1 MKKQQG
7 FNLIELMIVIAIIA
21 VLAAIA
27 LPMYQNYVARS
38 QLTAALADITPG
50 KVQAESLIADGKSTS
65 NASDIGLRTDTTRCG
80 ITVKIDA
87 AGTANIT
94 CKVKGNSQVNDKT
107 IAWDRTP
114 DNSAGTNGVNN
125 GGVWTCS
132 SNVTSDALRPSGC
145 MAAKQ

>member
-50 KVQAESLIADGKSTS
+50 KVQAESLIADGKGTS

-80 ITVKIDA
+80 ITVEVDI

-94 CKVKGNSQVNDKT
+94 CKIKGNSQVKDKT

-114 DNSAGTNGVNN
+114 ITLQAPMASIMEVCGPATP
-125 GGVWTCS
+125 
-132 SNVTSDALRPSGC
+132 TSPP
-145 MAAKQ
+145 MH

>member
-107 IAWDRTP
+107 IAWDRTS

-132 SNVTSDALRPSGC
+132 STVTSDALRPSRLHGC
-145 MAAKQ
+145 

>member
-1 MKKQQG
+1 M
-7 FNLIELMIVIAIIA
+7 
-21 VLAAIA
+21 
-27 LPMYQNYVARS
+27 LPDPNSLRHLPTSRRA
-38 QLTAALADITPG
+38 
-50 KVQAESLIADGKSTS
+50 KVQAESLIADGKSTF

-107 IAWDRTP
+107 IAWDRTS

-132 SNVTSDALRPSGC
+132 STVTSDALRPSGC
-145 MAAKQ
+145 MAAK

>member
-107 IAWDRTP
+107 IAWDRTS

-132 SNVTSDALRPSGC
+132 STVTSDALRPSGC
-145 MAAKQ
+145 MAAK

>member
-38 QLTAALADITPG
+38 QVTAGLADITPG
-50 KVQAESLIADGKSTS
+50 KVQAESLIADGKSTT

-80 ITVKIDA
+80 ITVKVENT
-87 AGTANIT
+87 GLANIT
-94 CKVKGNSQVNDKT
+94 CTIKGNSQANGQT
-107 IAWDRTP
+107 IAWNRSV
-114 DNSAGTNGVNN
+114 DNSAGTNGANN
-125 GGVWTCS
+125 GGQWTC
-132 SNVTSDALRPSGC
+132 NTTVTSDALKPSGC
-145 MAAKQ
+145 NTPKQ

>member
-80 ITVKIDA
+80 ITVKVDA

-107 IAWDRTP
+107 IAWDRTS

-145 MAAKQ
+145 IASK

>member
-50 KVQAESLIADGKSTS
+50 KVQAESLIADGKSTF

-107 IAWDRTP
+107 IVWDRTS

-132 SNVTSDALRPSGC
+132 STVTSDALRPSGC
-145 MAAKQ
+145 MAAK

>member
-80 ITVKIDA
+80 IAVKIDA

-107 IAWDRTP
+107 IAWDRTS

-145 MAAKQ
+145 MAAK

>member
-80 ITVKIDA
+80 ITVKVDA

-107 IAWDRTP
+107 IAWDRTS

-132 SNVTSDALRPSGC
+132 STVISDALRPSGC
-145 MAAKQ
+145 IAAK

>member
-50 KVQAESLIADGKSTS
+50 KVQAESLIADGKATS

-80 ITVKIDA
+80 ITVKVEA

-94 CKVKGNSQVNDKT
+94 CKVKGNSQVSDKT

-132 SNVTSDALRPSGC
+132 TTVTSDALRPSGC
-145 MAAKQ
+145 IATK

>member
-50 KVQAESLIADGKSTS
+50 KVQAESLIADGKGTS

-80 ITVKIDA
+80 ITVKVDT

-94 CKVKGNSQVNDKT
+94 CKIKGNSQVNDKT

-132 SNVTSDALRPSGC
+132 STVTSDALRPSGC
-145 MAAKQ
+145 MAAK